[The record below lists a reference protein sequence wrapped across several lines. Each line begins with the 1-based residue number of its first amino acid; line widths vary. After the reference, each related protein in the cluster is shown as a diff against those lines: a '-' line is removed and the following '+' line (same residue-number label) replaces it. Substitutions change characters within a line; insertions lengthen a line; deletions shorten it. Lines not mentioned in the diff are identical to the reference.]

1 MASCT
6 SGSPASSPTTENNDI
21 LVESRSELKGPMVIR
36 CKRRF
41 EPSESIA
48 KRYKMSDGSPVE
60 GIVLHEAV
68 AEDVRDDMG

>member
-1 MASCT
+1 MASST
-6 SGSPASSPTTENNDI
+6 DGSPASSPTTGNIDT
-21 LVESRSELKGPMVIR
+21 LVESLSQLVAPSVIR
-36 CKRRF
+36 CKRKF
-41 EPSESIA
+41 EAAESIG